1 MSTQTLTLY
10 KSMSRDMKHT
20 HTHTIVRLQYN
31 TTLRLI
37 ILFAKAVVIRRRA
50 FSFSDFGVYPPDGG
64 EACIHSLDVWSV
76 PV

>member
-20 HTHTIVRLQYN
+20 HTPLIVRLQYN
-31 TTLRLI
+31 TTIILI
-37 ILFAKAVVIRRRA
+37 ILFAKTVVIRRRA
-50 FSFSDFGVYPPDGG
+50 FSFSDVGVYPPDGG
-64 EACIHSLDVWSV
+64 EARIHSLDVWSV